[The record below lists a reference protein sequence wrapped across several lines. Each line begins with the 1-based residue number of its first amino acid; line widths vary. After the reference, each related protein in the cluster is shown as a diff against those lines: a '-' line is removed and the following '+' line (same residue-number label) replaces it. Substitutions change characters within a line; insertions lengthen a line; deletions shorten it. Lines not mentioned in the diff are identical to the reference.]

1 MEAKTELILEI
12 LVGLKEKLNKL
23 EARLEKVERG
33 LTSLN
38 KETVASAIQKPQE
51 TQPSISAGEALA
63 KLRNTGAWKE
73 FKSIRE
79 QFLEP

>member
-1 MEAKTELILEI
+1 METKTELILEI
-12 LVGLKEKLNKL
+12 LAGLKDKLSKL

-33 LTSLN
+33 LASLN
-38 KETVASAIQKPQE
+38 KEMVTSVIQKPQE
-51 TQPSISAGEALA
+51 AQPSISAGEALA